1 MSIYD
6 YVVKDNKGE
15 DVSLEKY
22 KGAVVLIINSA
33 TECGFTP
40 QYDEL
45 QDLYDKYKDRGF
57 IILDFP
63 CNQFGGQAPGTN
75 EEIADFCSSKFNIK
89 FPIFDKVDVAGDDAI
104 DLFKY
109 LVSEK
114 PFEGFG
120 KGNKLGLVLH
130 AMMKKNDKNY
140 AQNPDIKWNFT
151 KFLVDRDGNVIERFE
166 PTTKMSNV
174 DKKINEVL

>member
-1 MSIYD
+1 MSIYN
-6 YVVKDNKGE
+6 YTVKDNKGE

-22 KGAVVLIINSA
+22 KGEVVLIINSA

-45 QDLYDKYKDRGF
+45 QELYDKYKDRGF

-75 EEIADFCSSKFNIK
+75 DEIATFCSSKFNIK

-120 KGNKLGLVLH
+120 KGHKLSLILH

-140 AQNPDIKWNFT
+140 AENPDVKWNFT

-166 PTTKMSNV
+166 PTSKMSNLE
-174 DKKINEVL
+174 KKINEVL